1 MGSRP
6 PIPVELID
14 SGAYLLV
21 RHMRK
26 VAAVGT
32 GLCKWGVRGATLKE
46 LAQEAGKALFDDV
59 DNLPR
64 REVDSLFV
72 GSALAERLAFQSY
85 VAPMVA
91 EQLGINPTKMLA
103 RTELACV
110 SGQSA
115 LKMAYM
121 AIATGLSDVALVVGL
136 EKMNTPDMAETQTS
150 MACVLD
156 REWEGVNGMTAPPY
170 FAMVAQRH
178 MYEYGT
184 TREQL
189 GMVSVKNHRHSAT
202 NPFAHF
208 PKEVSLEKVLDS
220 FMISPPLRLLDCSGI
235 TDGAAAVLL
244 THEERAKDM
253 TDTPVYIDG
262 MGQAATGNLTVN
274 LPSLT
279 SWPAMRKAVGDAL
292 KMAGATIDD
301 MDLAEVHD
309 CFTISE
315 IIEYEE
321 LGLCEKGEGGKF
333 IEDGQS
339 EIGGKLPINTRGGLL
354 GCGHPLG
361 ATGVAQVVEVVQQFK
376 AQVPRERYVVG
387 EWALCHNLSGNANNH
402 GVLILRRAS

>member
-1 MGSRP
+1 M
-6 PIPVELID
+6 
-14 SGAYLLV
+14 
-21 RHMRK
+21 
-26 VAAVGT
+26 GT
-32 GLCKWGVRGATLKE
+32 GHGSWGVRKATLKE

-59 DNLPR
+59 ENVQR
-64 REVDSLFV
+64 GEVDSLFV

-91 EQLGINPTKMLA
+91 EQLGIQPTRMLA

-121 AIATGLSDVALVVGL
+121 AIATGLSDVALVMGV
-136 EKMNTPDMAETQTS
+136 EKMNAPDLSETQTS

-178 MYEYGT
+178 MHEFGT
-184 TREQL
+184 SQEQL
-189 GMVSVKNHRHSAT
+189 AMVSVKNHKFSAT
-202 NPFAHF
+202 NPYAHF
-208 PKEVSLEKVLDS
+208 PKEVSMDRVLNS
-220 FMISPPLRLLDCSGI
+220 PMIAPPLRLLDCSGI

-244 THEERAKDM
+244 AHEEAAREI
-253 TDTPVYIDG
+253 TDVPVYIEG
-262 MGQAATGNLTVN
+262 VGQAAIGNLSAN

-279 SWPAMRKAVGDAL
+279 SWPHMKKAARDAL
-292 KMAGATIDD
+292 QMAGVTIHD

-321 LGLCEKGEGGKF
+321 LDLAEKGQGGAF
-333 IEDGQS
+333 IEEGQS
-339 EIGGKLPINTRGGLL
+339 DIGGKLPTNTRGGLL

-361 ATGVAQVVEVVQQFK
+361 ATGVAQVVEVAQQFK
-376 AQVPRERYVVG
+376 AQVPSQRYVGG
-387 EWALCHNLSGNANNH
+387 EWGLCHNLSGNANNH
-402 GVLILRRAS
+402 GVVVLKRAS

>member
-1 MGSRP
+1 MA
-6 PIPVELID
+6 I
-14 SGAYLLV
+14 A
-21 RHMRK
+21 MRR
-26 VAAVGT
+26 VAMVGT
-32 GLCKWGVRGATLKE
+32 GLGRWGVRSATLKE

-59 DNLPR
+59 DNLGR
-64 REVDSLFV
+64 REVDSLVV
-72 GSALAERLAFQSY
+72 GCALAERLAFQSY

-91 EQLGINPTKMLA
+91 EQLGVNPTKMLA

-115 LKMAYM
+115 IKMAYM

-136 EKMNTPDMAETQTS
+136 EKMNLPDMSETQAS

-178 MYEYGT
+178 MHEYGT
-184 TREQL
+184 TQEQL
-189 GMVSVKNHRHSAT
+189 ALVSVKNHRFSAT

-208 PKEVSLEKVLDS
+208 PKEVSMERVLGS
-220 FMISPPLRLLDCSGI
+220 PLISPPLRLLDCSGI

-244 THEERAKDM
+244 AAEERAREM
-253 TDTPVYIDG
+253 TDTPVYIEG
-262 MGQAATGNLTVN
+262 LGQAATGNLTVN

-279 SWPAMRKAVGDAL
+279 SWPVMQRATKDAL
-292 KMAGATIDD
+292 KMAGVTIGD

-321 LGLCEKGEGGKF
+321 LGLCEKGKGGLF
-333 IEDGQS
+333 IEEGQS
-339 EIGGKLPINTRGGLL
+339 DIGGKLPTNTRGGLL

-361 ATGVAQVVEVVQQFK
+361 ATGVAQVVEVAQQFK
-376 AQVPRERYVVG
+376 AQVPSQRYVGG
-387 EWALCHNLSGNANNH
+387 EWGLCHNLSGNANNH
-402 GVLILRRAS
+402 SVLVLRRGS

>member
-1 MGSRP
+1 
-6 PIPVELID
+6 
-14 SGAYLLV
+14 
-21 RHMRK
+21 MRK
-26 VAAVGT
+26 VAVVGT
-32 GLCKWGVRGATLKE
+32 GLCRWGVRKATLKE
-46 LAQEAGKALFDDV
+46 LAQEAGKSLFDDV
-59 DNLPR
+59 DGDAR
-64 REVDSLFV
+64 RQVDSLFV

-91 EQLGINPTKMLA
+91 EQLGINPTRMLA

-121 AIATGLSDVALVVGL
+121 AIATGLSDLALVVGL

-178 MYEYGT
+178 MHEYGT

-189 GMVSVKNHRHSAT
+189 GMVSVKNHRFSAT

-208 PKEVSLEKVLDS
+208 PKEVSLEKVLSS

-235 TDGAAAVLL
+235 TDGAAAVLV
-244 THEERAKDM
+244 THEERAKEL
-253 TDTPVYIDG
+253 TDTPVYIEG
-262 MGQAATGNLTVN
+262 VGQAATGNLTVN

-279 SWPAMRKAVGDAL
+279 SWPAMRRAVEDAL
-292 KMAGATIDD
+292 RMADVTIGD

-333 IEDGQS
+333 IEEGQS

-376 AQVPRERYVVG
+376 AQVPQERYVGG

-402 GVLILRRAS
+402 GAIVLRRAS